1 MFKILKKEQLSPD
14 VFRLQIEAPDQGR
27 NAKPGQ
33 FLILRTHEGG
43 ERIPLTIAEH
53 DANSVTIVVQ
63 RIGASTRTL
72 CAMAEGECISDVLAP
87 LGTPSH
93 LENFGTVALVGGG
106 VGIAVIWPLVKPLK
120 ALGNKVVA
128 IIGARNEGLLIYRKE
143 LEAACDQVLV
153 TTDDGSAGRKGFV
166 SDALKDLCSAEP
178 VAHVFEAGPP
188 LMMRAVAEATRP
200 LAVATTAS
208 LNSLMLDG
216 TGMCGMCRVSVGNET
231 KFTCV
236 DGPDFDAH
244 KVNFG
249 ELITRLS
256 GFRDLEQVANQKC
269 ARLEAEAANKNAGSK
284 A

>member
-1 MFKILKKEQLSPD
+1 MAIITEKEQLSPD
-14 VFRLQIEAPDQGR
+14 VFRLKLAAPLASR

-43 ERIPLTIAEH
+43 ERIPLTIAER
-53 DANSVTIVVQ
+53 DAEGVSIVVQ
-63 RIGASTRTL
+63 RIGASTQRL
-72 CAMAEGECISDVLAP
+72 CAMAVGDDVADVLAP
-87 LGTPSH
+87 LGVPSH
-93 LENFGTVALVGGG
+93 LADYGTVALVGGG

-153 TTDDGSAGRKGFV
+153 TTDDGSAGQKGFV
-166 SDALKDLCSAEP
+166 SDALKGLCASEK
-178 VAHVFEAGPP
+178 VGHVFQAGPP

-200 LAVATTAS
+200 LKVPTTAS
-208 LNSLMLDG
+208 LNALMLDG
-216 TGMCGMCRVSVGNET
+216 TGMCGMCRVSVGGET

-244 KVNFG
+244 TVDFG
-249 ELITRLS
+249 ELIQRLS
-256 GFRDLEQVANQKC
+256 GFKDLEKVAMERC
-269 ARLEAEAANKNAGSK
+269 ARRLQ
-284 A
+284 

>member
-14 VFRLQIEAPDQGR
+14 VFRFKIEARDQGR

-53 DANSVTIVVQ
+53 DAGSVTIVVQ
-63 RIGASTRTL
+63 RIGASTRIL
-72 CAMAEGECISDVLAP
+72 CDMAEGDAISDVLAP

-93 LENFGTVALVGGG
+93 LGKFGTVALVGGG

-128 IIGARNEGLLIYRKE
+128 IIGARNEGLLIYRRE

-166 SDALKDLCSAEP
+166 SDALKDLCAAEP

-200 LAVATTAS
+200 LGVATTAS

-216 TGMCGMCRVSVGNET
+216 TGMCGMCRVSVGSET

-244 KVNFG
+244 RVDFN
-249 ELITRLS
+249 ELITRLA
-256 GFRDLEQVANQKC
+256 GFKDLEQVAVQQC
-269 ARLEAEAANKNAGSK
+269 ARHLSPSPSK
-284 A
+284 P